1 MLKILDVDWEQG
13 YELELEFSDGF
24 RGTVDLEELFQSDA
38 YSKVENFCAFSLEEE
53 YLDWGDVEVSANK
66 LRKMAENN
74 GEYVKSRVMSPDNI
88 EAILKQAAWDS
99 MVLNRPDILQAAI
112 RGYVEEFGV
121 KQVQA
126 KTNLKSR
133 PSIYKALNPDTS
145 PKFDT
150 LVQLAHAALAVHGEA
165 VNDGHYSMVSA

>member
-24 RGTVDLEELFQSDA
+24 RGTVNLEQLFKTDA
-38 YSKVENFCAFSLEEE
+38 YSNVKNFCAFSLEEE
-53 YLDWGDVEVSANK
+53 YLDWGEVEISANK
-66 LRKMAENN
+66 LRRMAEKD
-74 GEYVKSRVMSPDNI
+74 GEYVTSRAISPDNI

-99 MVLNRPDILQAAI
+99 MVMNRPDILQAAI

-133 PSIYKALNPDTS
+133 PSIYKALNPETS

-150 LVQLAHAALAVHGEA
+150 LVQLAHGALAVHEDT
-165 VNDGHYSMVSA
+165 VNDESLLSKA